1 MDEAIIRY
9 FHFFGILLFSSA
21 LFIQI
26 FLISDKVSAEQMRRI
41 ARSDAMAGMSTL
53 VVVISGL
60 LLWFMVGKPSAYYSS
75 NWIFYLKLFTLFL
88 IILLAIKP
96 AVFFAR
102 NRRRTDAVIEIPKRV
117 ITQIRAEVALLLLMP
132 MFAVFMARGY
142 GVIL

>member
-1 MDEAIIRY
+1 MGEAIIRY
-9 FHFFGILLFSSA
+9 FHFFGIILFSSA
-21 LFIQI
+21 LFIQL
-26 FLISDKVSAEQMRRI
+26 FLISGNVSAEQIRRI
-41 ARSDAMAGMSTL
+41 ARSDTMAGMSIF
-53 VVVISGL
+53 VVIISGL
-60 LLWFMVGKPSAYYSS
+60 LLWLMVGKPSAYYSS

-102 NRRRTDAVIEIPKRV
+102 NRRRTDSVIEIPRRV
-117 ITQIRAEVALLLLMP
+117 IRQIRAEVALLLMMP